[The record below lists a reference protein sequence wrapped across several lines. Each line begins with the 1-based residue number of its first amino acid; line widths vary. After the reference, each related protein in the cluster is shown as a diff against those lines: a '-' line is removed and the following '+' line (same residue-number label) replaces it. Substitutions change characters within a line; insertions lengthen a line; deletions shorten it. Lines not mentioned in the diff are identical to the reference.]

1 MKHAA
6 SAAGSRLEDEL
17 WASMLEH
24 NRLLLAAV
32 TILCIL
38 EGLLG
43 SFFSWVVKLILD
55 AITTA
60 SIEGLRFSAALAA
73 FAIVFEAAICLLLRE
88 ATPAFLRRAVTNYRM
103 HAFAKLLDKGIGAF
117 DQGGASVYES
127 AFTNDITTIETT
139 YLEKI
144 ETLARDIPMFLSA
157 VILLFVESVPLA
169 TWAIVC
175 ALLSLWVSVVS
186 GKRLAPRQQ
195 AVSDE
200 MGHFVAAVHDIIA
213 GFAQIKSF
221 KAEGPAERRFLASN
235 TELEDAKQAKR
246 RCEKGISVIAEA
258 AGSISQITV
267 LFFGAWLCVS
277 EHAITIGGIMM
288 VTQLMNYIRIPICR
302 ASFHLCRPEGL
313 RCACRKAGLRARACT
328 KAEEGMLLLIPEHTQ
343 DIELQDVSF
352 AYEEGNPVLRGIT
365 AEFEAGKCYAVVG
378 ASGSGKSTLLS
389 LLMGA
394 RRDYEGK
401 VAFDGSEL
409 HDVSLDSLYGTESL
423 VSQKTFLFDASLKDN
438 ITMFGDADAEALSSA
453 IEQAGLKDFVAAHGL
468 DYACGEEGANLSG
481 GERQRVCIA
490 RALLHG
496 ARTLLF
502 DEATSALDQKTADQV
517 TRAVLSLSGTTRVM
531 VTHRLDAELLRGFDG
546 IMVLKD
552 GKVCESGTFDELMAE
567 PDGLLPC
574 PLYHRHLIARPYTET
589 KRHRNSGSGGVSCMQ
604 PLDMN
609 EART

>member
-1 MKHAA
+1 MKHAV

-24 NRLLLAAV
+24 NRLLLAAI

-55 AITTA
+55 AIATA

-73 FAIVFEAAICLLLRE
+73 FAIIFEAAICLLLRE

-127 AFTNDITTIETT
+127 AFTNDIMTIETT

-186 GKRLAPRQQ
+186 GKRLAPHQQ
-195 AVSDE
+195 AVSDK
-200 MGHFVAAVHDIIA
+200 MGRFVAAVHDIIA

-221 KAEGPAERRFLASN
+221 KAEGPAERRFFASN

-246 RCEKGISVIAEA
+246 LCEKGISIIAEA

-288 VTQLMNYIRIPICR
+288 VTQLMNYIRIPI
-302 ASFHLCRPEGL
+302 AELPSIF
-313 RCACRKAGLRARACT
+313 AARKASVALAGKLASELEHA
-328 KAEEGMLLLIPEHTQ
+328 KAEEGTLLLAPEHAQ
-343 DIELQDVSF
+343 DIKLQDVSF

-394 RRDYEGK
+394 HRNYEGK
-401 VAFDGSEL
+401 VTFDGSEL
-409 HDVSLDSLYGTESL
+409 HDVSLDSLYGTEAL

-453 IEQAGLKDFVAAHGL
+453 IEQAGLKDFVATHGL

-490 RALLHG
+490 RALFHG

-517 TRAVLSLSGTTRVM
+517 TRAVLGLSGTTRIM
-531 VTHRLDAELLRGFDG
+531 VTHRLDAGLLRGFDG
-546 IMVLKD
+546 IMVLRD
-552 GKVCESGTFDELMAE
+552 GKVCEAGTFDELMAE
-567 PDGLLPC
+567 PEGYFHALYTIGL
-574 PLYHRHLIARPYTET
+574 
-589 KRHRNSGSGGVSCMQ
+589 
-604 PLDMN
+604 
-609 EART
+609 

>member
-24 NRLLLAAV
+24 NRLLLAAI

-55 AITTA
+55 AIATA

-186 GKRLAPRQQ
+186 GKRLAPHQQ

-246 RCEKGISVIAEA
+246 LCEKGISVIAEA

-288 VTQLMNYIRIPICR
+288 VTQLMNYIRIPI
-302 ASFHLCRPEGL
+302 AELPSIF
-313 RCACRKAGLRARACT
+313 AARKASVALAGKLASELEHA
-328 KAEEGMLLLIPEHTQ
+328 KAEEGTLLLAPEHAQ
-343 DIELQDVSF
+343 DIKLQDVSF

-394 RRDYEGK
+394 HRDYEGK
-401 VAFDGSEL
+401 ITFDGSEL
-409 HDVSLDSLYGTESL
+409 HDVSLDSLYGTEAL

-517 TRAVLSLSGTTRVM
+517 TRAILSLSGTTRVM
-531 VTHRLDAELLRGFDG
+531 VTHRLDAGLLRGFGG
-546 IMVLKD
+546 ITVLKD

-567 PDGLLPC
+567 PDGYFHA
-574 PLYHRHLIARPYTET
+574 LYTI
-589 KRHRNSGSGGVSCMQ
+589 GI
-604 PLDMN
+604 
-609 EART
+609 

>member
-1 MKHAA
+1 
-6 SAAGSRLEDEL
+6 
-17 WASMLEH
+17 MLEH
-24 NRLLLAAV
+24 NRLLLATV

-55 AITTA
+55 AIATA

-73 FAIVFEAAICLLLRE
+73 FAIVFETAICLLLRE
-88 ATPAFLRRAVTNYRM
+88 ATPAFLRHAVTNYRM
-103 HAFAKLLDKGIGAF
+103 HAFAKLLDKGIDAF
-117 DQGGASVYES
+117 DQGGASVWES

-186 GKRLAPRQQ
+186 GKRLAPHQQ

-200 MGHFVAAVHDIIA
+200 MGHFVAAVHDIFA

-221 KAEGPAERRFLASN
+221 KAEGPAERCFLASN

-288 VTQLMNYIRIPICR
+288 VTQLMNYIRIPI
-302 ASFHLCRPEGL
+302 AELPSIF
-313 RCACRKAGLRARACT
+313 AARKASVALAGKLASELEHA
-328 KAEEGMLLLIPEHTQ
+328 KAEEGTLLLAPERAQ
-343 DIELQDVSF
+343 DIKLQDVFF

-401 VAFDGSEL
+401 VTFDESEL
-409 HDVSLDSLYGTESL
+409 HDVSLDSLYGTEAL

-531 VTHRLDAELLRGFDG
+531 VTHRLDAGLLRGFDG

-567 PDGLLPC
+567 PDGYFHA
-574 PLYHRHLIARPYTET
+574 LYTI
-589 KRHRNSGSGGVSCMQ
+589 GI
-604 PLDMN
+604 
-609 EART
+609 

>member
-1 MKHAA
+1 M
-6 SAAGSRLEDEL
+6 
-17 WASMLEH
+17 
-24 NRLLLAAV
+24 
-32 TILCIL
+32 
-38 EGLLG
+38 
-43 SFFSWVVKLILD
+43 KLILD
-55 AITTA
+55 AIATA

-117 DQGGASVYES
+117 DQGGASVWES

-186 GKRLAPRQQ
+186 GKRLAPHQQ

-221 KAEGPAERRFLASN
+221 KAEGPAERRFFASN

-246 RCEKGISVIAEA
+246 RCEKDISVIAEA

-288 VTQLMNYIRIPICR
+288 VTQLMNYIRVPIAELPSIFAARR
-302 ASFHLCRPEGL
+302 ASVAL
-313 RCACRKAGLRARACT
+313 AGKLASELGHA
-328 KAEEGMLLLIPEHTQ
+328 KAEEGTLQLAPEHAQ
-343 DIELQDVSF
+343 DIKLQDVFF

-401 VAFDGSEL
+401 VTFDGSEF

-453 IEQAGLKDFVAAHGL
+453 IEQAGLKDFVAAHGI

-481 GERQRVCIA
+481 GERQRACIA

-531 VTHRLDAELLRGFDG
+531 VTHRLDAGLLRGFDG
-546 IMVLKD
+546 IMVLKN

-567 PDGLLPC
+567 PDGYFHA
-574 PLYHRHLIARPYTET
+574 LYTI
-589 KRHRNSGSGGVSCMQ
+589 GI
-604 PLDMN
+604 
-609 EART
+609 

>member
-6 SAAGSRLEDEL
+6 SAAGSRLADEL

-43 SFFSWVVKLILD
+43 GFFSWVVKLILD
-55 AITTA
+55 AIATA

-73 FAIVFEAAICLLLRE
+73 FAIVFEAAICLLLRQ

-117 DQGGASVYES
+117 DRGGASVYES

-186 GKRLAPRQQ
+186 GKRLAPHQQ
-195 AVSDE
+195 AVSDK
-200 MGHFVAAVHDIIA
+200 MGRFVAAVHDIIA

-288 VTQLMNYIRIPICR
+288 VTQLMNYIRIRCKLVCSSLHGGV
-302 ASFHLCRPEGL
+302 ASASSGPCGACAPARFALRWGL
-313 RCACRKAGLRARACT
+313 PRDHG
-328 KAEEGMLLLIPEHTQ
+328 
-343 DIELQDVSF
+343 
-352 AYEEGNPVLRGIT
+352 VLRSH
-365 AEFEAGKCYAVVG
+365 VP
-378 ASGSGKSTLLS
+378 S
-389 LLMGA
+389 
-394 RRDYEGK
+394 
-401 VAFDGSEL
+401 
-409 HDVSLDSLYGTESL
+409 
-423 VSQKTFLFDASLKDN
+423 
-438 ITMFGDADAEALSSA
+438 
-453 IEQAGLKDFVAAHGL
+453 
-468 DYACGEEGANLSG
+468 
-481 GERQRVCIA
+481 
-490 RALLHG
+490 
-496 ARTLLF
+496 
-502 DEATSALDQKTADQV
+502 
-517 TRAVLSLSGTTRVM
+517 TRV
-531 VTHRLDAELLRGFDG
+531 
-546 IMVLKD
+546 
-552 GKVCESGTFDELMAE
+552 
-567 PDGLLPC
+567 
-574 PLYHRHLIARPYTET
+574 
-589 KRHRNSGSGGVSCMQ
+589 
-604 PLDMN
+604 
-609 EART
+609 

>member
-43 SFFSWVVKLILD
+43 IFFSWVVKLILD
-55 AITTA
+55 AIATA

-117 DQGGASVYES
+117 DRGGASVYES

-139 YLEKI
+139 CLEKI

-157 VILLFVESVPLA
+157 VVLLFVESVPLA

-288 VTQLMNYIRIPICR
+288 VTQLMNYIRI
-302 ASFHLCRPEGL
+302 
-313 RCACRKAGLRARACT
+313 RCK
-328 KAEEGMLLLIPEHTQ
+328 
-343 DIELQDVSF
+343 
-352 AYEEGNPVLRGIT
+352 
-365 AEFEAGKCYAVVG
+365 
-378 ASGSGKSTLLS
+378 
-389 LLMGA
+389 
-394 RRDYEGK
+394 
-401 VAFDGSEL
+401 
-409 HDVSLDSLYGTESL
+409 L
-423 VSQKTFLFDASLKDN
+423 VC
-438 ITMFGDADAEALSSA
+438 SS
-453 IEQAGLKDFVAAHGL
+453 
-468 DYACGEEGANLSG
+468 
-481 GERQRVCIA
+481 
-490 RALLHG
+490 LHG
-496 ARTLLF
+496 GVASASSGPCGTCAPARF
-502 DEATSALDQKTADQV
+502 ALRWGLPRDHGALRSHV
-517 TRAVLSLSGTTRVM
+517 PSTRV
-531 VTHRLDAELLRGFDG
+531 
-546 IMVLKD
+546 
-552 GKVCESGTFDELMAE
+552 
-567 PDGLLPC
+567 
-574 PLYHRHLIARPYTET
+574 
-589 KRHRNSGSGGVSCMQ
+589 
-604 PLDMN
+604 
-609 EART
+609 

>member
-6 SAAGSRLEDEL
+6 SAAGSRLADEL

-55 AITTA
+55 AIATA

-117 DQGGASVYES
+117 DRGGASVYES

-186 GKRLAPRQQ
+186 GKRLAPHQQ

-221 KAEGPAERRFLASN
+221 KAEGPAERRFFASN

-258 AGSISQITV
+258 AGSISQVTV
-267 LFFGAWLCVS
+267 LFFGAWLCIS

-288 VTQLMNYIRIPICR
+288 VTQLMNYIRIPI
-302 ASFHLCRPEGL
+302 AELPSIF
-313 RCACRKAGLRARACT
+313 AARKASVALAGKLASELEHA
-328 KAEEGMLLLIPEHTQ
+328 KAEEGTLLLAPEHAQ
-343 DIELQDVSF
+343 DIKLQDVSF

-365 AEFEAGKCYAVVG
+365 AEFEARKCYAVVG

-394 RRDYEGK
+394 HRDYEGK
-401 VAFDGSEL
+401 VTFDGSEL
-409 HDVSLDSLYGTESL
+409 HDISLDSLYGAEAL

-502 DEATSALDQKTADQV
+502 DEAASALDQKTADQV

-531 VTHRLDAELLRGFDG
+531 VTHQARCGA
-546 IMVLKD
+546 
-552 GKVCESGTFDELMAE
+552 SQ
-567 PDGLLPC
+567 GL
-574 PLYHRHLIARPYTET
+574 
-589 KRHRNSGSGGVSCMQ
+589 
-604 PLDMN
+604 
-609 EART
+609 

>member
-1 MKHAA
+1 
-6 SAAGSRLEDEL
+6 
-17 WASMLEH
+17 MLEH
-24 NRLLLAAV
+24 NRLLLATV

-55 AITTA
+55 AIATA

-88 ATPAFLRRAVTNYRM
+88 ATPAFLRHAVTNYRM

-117 DQGGASVYES
+117 DQGGAPVWES

-221 KAEGPAERRFLASN
+221 KAEGPAERRFFASN

-288 VTQLMNYIRIPICR
+288 VTQLMNYIRIPI
-302 ASFHLCRPEGL
+302 AELPSIF
-313 RCACRKAGLRARACT
+313 AARKASVALAGKLASELEHA
-328 KAEEGMLLLIPEHTQ
+328 KAEEGTLQLAPEHAQ
-343 DIELQDVSF
+343 DIKLQDVFF

-401 VAFDGSEL
+401 VTFDGSEF

-531 VTHRLDAELLRGFDG
+531 VTHRLDAGLLRGFDG
-546 IMVLKD
+546 IMVLKN

-567 PDGLLPC
+567 PDGYFHA
-574 PLYHRHLIARPYTET
+574 LYTI
-589 KRHRNSGSGGVSCMQ
+589 GI
-604 PLDMN
+604 
-609 EART
+609 

>member
-1 MKHAA
+1 MRHAA

-24 NRLLLAAV
+24 NRLLLATV
-32 TILCIL
+32 TILCIV

-55 AITTA
+55 AIATA

-186 GKRLAPRQQ
+186 GKRLAPHQQ

-246 RCEKGISVIAEA
+246 HCEKGISVIAEA

-288 VTQLMNYIRIPICR
+288 VTQLMNYIRVPI
-302 ASFHLCRPEGL
+302 AELPSIF
-313 RCACRKAGLRARACT
+313 AARKASVALAGKLASELGHA
-328 KAEEGMLLLIPEHTQ
+328 KAEEGTLQLAPKHAQ
-343 DIELQDVSF
+343 DIKLQDVFF
-352 AYEEGNPVLRGIT
+352 AYEEGDPVLRGIT

-394 RRDYEGK
+394 RRDYGGK
-401 VAFDGSEL
+401 VTFDGSEF
-409 HDVSLDSLYGTESL
+409 HDVSLDSLYGTEAL

-453 IEQAGLKDFVAAHGL
+453 IEQAELKDFVAAHGL

-490 RALLHG
+490 RTLLHG

-531 VTHRLDAELLRGFDG
+531 VTHRLDAGLLMGFDG

-567 PDGLLPC
+567 PDGYFHA
-574 PLYHRHLIARPYTET
+574 LYTI
-589 KRHRNSGSGGVSCMQ
+589 GI
-604 PLDMN
+604 
-609 EART
+609 

>member
-1 MKHAA
+1 M
-6 SAAGSRLEDEL
+6 
-17 WASMLEH
+17 
-24 NRLLLAAV
+24 
-32 TILCIL
+32 
-38 EGLLG
+38 
-43 SFFSWVVKLILD
+43 KLILD
-55 AITTA
+55 AIATA

-88 ATPAFLRRAVTNYRM
+88 ATPAFLRHAVTNYRM

-117 DQGGASVYES
+117 DQGGAPVWES

-186 GKRLAPRQQ
+186 GKRLAPHQQ

-221 KAEGPAERRFLASN
+221 KAEGPAERRFFASN

-246 RCEKGISVIAEA
+246 RCEKDISVIAEA

-288 VTQLMNYIRIPICR
+288 VTQLMNYIRVPIAELPSIFAARR
-302 ASFHLCRPEGL
+302 ASVAL
-313 RCACRKAGLRARACT
+313 AGKLASELGHA
-328 KAEEGMLLLIPEHTQ
+328 KAEEGTLQLAPEHAQ
-343 DIELQDVSF
+343 DIKLQDVFF

-401 VAFDGSEL
+401 VTFDGSEF

-531 VTHRLDAELLRGFDG
+531 VTHRLDAGLLRGFDG

-552 GKVCESGTFDELMAE
+552 GKVCEAGTFDELMAE
-567 PDGLLPC
+567 PDGYFHA
-574 PLYHRHLIARPYTET
+574 LYTI
-589 KRHRNSGSGGVSCMQ
+589 GI
-604 PLDMN
+604 
-609 EART
+609 

>member
-6 SAAGSRLEDEL
+6 SAAGSRLADEL

-43 SFFSWVVKLILD
+43 GFFSWVVKLILD
-55 AITTA
+55 AIATA

-73 FAIVFEAAICLLLRE
+73 FAIVFEAAICLLLRQ
-88 ATPAFLRRAVTNYRM
+88 ATPAFLRRAVTNYRL

-117 DQGGASVYES
+117 DQGGASVYEA
-127 AFTNDITTIETT
+127 AFANDITTIETT

-186 GKRLAPRQQ
+186 GKRLAPHQQ
-195 AVSDE
+195 AVSDK
-200 MGHFVAAVHDIIA
+200 MGRFVAAVHDIIA

-288 VTQLMNYIRIPICR
+288 VTQLMNYIRIRCKLVCSSLHGGV
-302 ASFHLCRPEGL
+302 ASASSGPCGACAPARFALRWGL
-313 RCACRKAGLRARACT
+313 PRDHG
-328 KAEEGMLLLIPEHTQ
+328 
-343 DIELQDVSF
+343 
-352 AYEEGNPVLRGIT
+352 VLRSH
-365 AEFEAGKCYAVVG
+365 VP
-378 ASGSGKSTLLS
+378 S
-389 LLMGA
+389 
-394 RRDYEGK
+394 
-401 VAFDGSEL
+401 
-409 HDVSLDSLYGTESL
+409 
-423 VSQKTFLFDASLKDN
+423 
-438 ITMFGDADAEALSSA
+438 
-453 IEQAGLKDFVAAHGL
+453 
-468 DYACGEEGANLSG
+468 
-481 GERQRVCIA
+481 
-490 RALLHG
+490 
-496 ARTLLF
+496 
-502 DEATSALDQKTADQV
+502 
-517 TRAVLSLSGTTRVM
+517 TRV
-531 VTHRLDAELLRGFDG
+531 
-546 IMVLKD
+546 
-552 GKVCESGTFDELMAE
+552 
-567 PDGLLPC
+567 
-574 PLYHRHLIARPYTET
+574 
-589 KRHRNSGSGGVSCMQ
+589 
-604 PLDMN
+604 
-609 EART
+609 

>member
-1 MKHAA
+1 MKHAV

-24 NRLLLAAV
+24 NRLLLAAI

-55 AITTA
+55 AIATA

-73 FAIVFEAAICLLLRE
+73 FAIIFEAAICLLLRE
-88 ATPAFLRRAVTNYRM
+88 ATPAFLRRAATNYRM

-175 ALLSLWVSVVS
+175 ALLSLWVSVAS
-186 GKRLAPRQQ
+186 GKRLAPHQQ

-200 MGHFVAAVHDIIA
+200 MGRFVAAVHDIIA

-221 KAEGPAERRFLASN
+221 KAEGPAKRRFLASN

-288 VTQLMNYIRIPICR
+288 VTQLMNYIRIPI
-302 ASFHLCRPEGL
+302 AELPSIF
-313 RCACRKAGLRARACT
+313 AARKASVALAGKLASELKHA
-328 KAEEGMLLLIPEHTQ
+328 KAEEGTLLLAPERAQ
-343 DIELQDVSF
+343 DIKLQDVSF

-394 RRDYEGK
+394 HRDYEGK
-401 VAFDGSEL
+401 VTFDGSEL
-409 HDVSLDSLYGTESL
+409 HDVSLDSLYETEAL

-438 ITMFGDADAEALSSA
+438 ITMFGDADAEALSSV

-531 VTHRLDAELLRGFDG
+531 VTHRLDAGLLRGFGG

-567 PDGLLPC
+567 PDGYFHA
-574 PLYHRHLIARPYTET
+574 LYTIG
-589 KRHRNSGSGGVSCMQ
+589 N
-604 PLDMN
+604 
-609 EART
+609 